1 MLLREG
7 SQMSSFKPGDWVRHK
22 RLKSVHMCKAIN
34 TGEFD
39 DKISVTNSPSFDQ
52 EFMTDY
58 ILWQPETNEWC
69 WFYTNK
75 LTTGR
80 VVAQVLKQ
88 YREGDEHMI
97 QERLIRNGNFTNTD
111 DKYAFYELDLI
122 EPFIGQ
128 LPSILKDNS

>member
-1 MLLREG
+1 MN
-7 SQMSSFKPGDWVRHK
+7 SFKPGDWVVNTTTDDYYDGIRNWFQ
-22 RLKSVHMCKAIN
+22 LKETDLIFKHDVNATEWEANFK
-34 TGEFD
+34 F
-39 DKISVTNSPSFDQ
+39 VNSH
-52 EFMTDY
+52 E
-58 ILWQPETNEWC
+58 IWQPETGEWC

-80 VVAQVLKQ
+80 VVAPVLKQ
-88 YREGDEHMI
+88 YRKGDEHMI

-111 DKYAFYELDLI
+111 DKYAFYPLELI